1 MDRNLIQLI
10 RRLSFHLW
18 FSPDPSPT
26 LELHQQSHP
35 KTTPVHK
42 QTEPTNRKG
51 TVVRE
56 AVRFLQTYT
65 VEACSFP
72 GFPEQWSRVSKKEPR
87 VSSGSFQMLAERQQ
101 KRVRERETRMGPK
114 DTANTLEGHGQALS
128 VTALKECKQSRRCGP
143 TTGQRQEASI
153 PNSSP
158 MPGSATLEEA
168 WQWLPCGP
176 KSKCR
181 GEVCPG
187 ISVSRTHCAVR
198 PGSRWC
204 GPC

>member
-1 MDRNLIQLI
+1 MRNEVLALNVPFLHCCAMSNFLP
-10 RRLSFHLW
+10 RKHL
-18 FSPDPSPT
+18 
-26 LELHQQSHP
+26 
-35 KTTPVHK
+35 
-42 QTEPTNRKG
+42 
-51 TVVRE
+51 
-56 AVRFLQTYT
+56 
-65 VEACSFP
+65 EACSFP

-101 KRVRERETRMGPK
+101 KRERERETRMGPK

-168 WQWLPCGP
+168 WRWLPCGP
-176 KSKCR
+176 KSECR